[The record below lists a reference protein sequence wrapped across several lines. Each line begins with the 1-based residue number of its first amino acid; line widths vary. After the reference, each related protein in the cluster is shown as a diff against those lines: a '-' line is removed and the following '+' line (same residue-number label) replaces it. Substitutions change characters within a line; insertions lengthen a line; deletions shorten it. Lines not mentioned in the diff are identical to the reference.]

1 MTSGLRPAPRRGEIW
16 LAQLDKVR
24 PVVIL
29 TRDPLG
35 SYLNAVIVGPITS
48 TIRGLAT
55 EVAVGAVDGVR
66 VASVVNLDNL
76 QLLDRVHLRR
86 KVGRATPATLD
97 AICGAVTIAIG
108 CDDV

>member
-86 KVGRATPATLD
+86 KVGRATHATLD